1 MTASKPE
8 QVDGIVREIR
18 KDYTQAIK
26 EAIDAHKKEQ
36 LVLTRGLITASA

>member
-36 LVLTRGLITASA
+36 LVETPQK